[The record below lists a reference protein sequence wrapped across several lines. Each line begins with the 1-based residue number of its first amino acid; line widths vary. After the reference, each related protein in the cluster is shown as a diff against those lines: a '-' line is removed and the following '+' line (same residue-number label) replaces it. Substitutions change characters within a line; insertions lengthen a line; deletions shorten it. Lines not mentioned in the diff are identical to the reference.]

1 MKFVKRIASIITCVA
16 MLLVFMPAST
26 YAAEKSDD
34 IVILYTNDV
43 HTYIDGALSY
53 DVIAGI
59 KADLQTKY
67 EYVFL
72 ADAGDH
78 VQGTAYGAMDKGKSV
93 VTLLPH
99 ISAKMFLA
107 FLLLHLFLLT
117 YFQCSH
123 IHPCY
128 ILCNFLSS
136 VFHYRN
142 LVFS

>member
-78 VQGTAYGAMDKGKSV
+78 VQGRHQEDDPV
-93 VTLLPH
+93 V
-99 ISAKMFLA
+99 SG
-107 FLLLHLFLLT
+107 
-117 YFQCSH
+117 S
-123 IHPCY
+123 
-128 ILCNFLSS
+128 
-136 VFHYRN
+136 
-142 LVFS
+142 